1 MNASDKSGQ
10 DARIAAVE
18 NIDYVATRK
27 AVAVGPGHRTGGA
40 GRASAASA
48 SVASRF
54 WSPLVHSL
62 SPYVPGE
69 QISDGQLVKL
79 NTNENPY
86 PPSFAVIK
94 AISQVIG
101 GDGAGLRLY
110 PDPTSLAVRQAAAKL
125 HELSVE
131 QVFVGN
137 GSDEVLA
144 FVFQTLLNQPTKGP
158 VYFPDISYSFYPS
171 YCRLYGV
178 AHKTLPLNDAFEIP
192 LDALDEDTPAVI
204 FPNPNAPTGKALSRA
219 QIESF
224 LQSHPETMLV
234 VDEAYVD
241 FGAQSCIPLVQRYPN
256 LLVTQSLSKSRALAG
271 VRVGLAFGHRDL
283 IEALVRAKDSFNS
296 YPVDRLAQAAAKA
309 ALEDEVWLSQTVE
322 KITASRDWLTS
333 SLQQLGFQVLPS
345 KANFVFA
352 RYMQA
357 SGKPRED
364 RSGAFLCQTL
374 KDNGVLVRQ
383 FNRPRIED
391 FLRIT
396 VGSSSEV
403 LAVVEALDRILKA

>member
-1 MNASDKSGQ
+1 MNASLKSTLDSQAKG
-10 DARIAAVE
+10 AAAV
-18 NIDYVATRK
+18 
-27 AVAVGPGHRTGGA
+27 
-40 GRASAASA
+40 ASKY
-48 SVASRF
+48 

-69 QISDGQLVKL
+69 QIAEGQLIKL

-86 PPSFAVIK
+86 PPSAAVVAAIQK
-94 AISQVIG
+94 ALGV
-101 GDGAGLRLY
+101 DGAALRLY
-110 PDPTSLAVRQAAAKL
+110 PDPTSLALRQAAANR
-125 HELSVE
+125 HGLSVD
-131 QVFVGN
+131 QVFAGN

-144 FVFQTLLNQPTKGP
+144 FVFQTLLNQPARGP

-178 AHKTLPLNDAFEIP
+178 AYKTLPLNDAFEIP
-192 LDALDEDTPAVI
+192 LEALEAETAAVI
-204 FPNPNAPTGKALSRA
+204 FPNPNAPTGKALARSR
-219 QIESF
+219 IESF
-224 LQSHPETMLV
+224 LSLHPETMVV

-241 FGAQSCIPLVQRYPN
+241 FGAESCVPLIGAYPN

-271 VRVGLAFGHRDL
+271 MRVGLAFGQAGL

-296 YPVDRLAQAAAKA
+296 YPVDHLAQVAAKA
-309 ALEDEVWLSQTVE
+309 ALEDEAWLSQTVE

-352 RYMQA
+352 RYLQPA
-357 SGKPRED
+357 GKSRAD
-364 RSGAFLCQTL
+364 RTGAALYGAL

-396 VGSSSEV
+396 VGSPLEAR
-403 LAVVEALDRILKA
+403 AVVDALCGILKA